1 MTSIDAKEA
10 ASALSD
16 IDSVARRVRQSTI
29 YQLSSLF
36 IITWGVLVVA
46 GNLTSFV
53 WPRSAGFSWLAVY
66 LAGIAGSFD
75 QRNRLFP
82 NWHPHLRFPYPDR
95 VFSFHRV
102 RNIHL
107 LARPFNERAPDRDVL
122 GDVFHAGL
130 HHCRAVDR
138 ARLRRNR
145 SVDYRADLDRLL
157 LPGPLVR
164 AVDGAGERRRT
175 DSGWAMDAPELTNG

>member
-66 LAGIAGSFD
+66 LAGIAGSFAISAIGYSRTGIRIFD
-75 QRNRLFP
+75 FRILIAFLLFIAFGIFTC
-82 NWHPHLRFPYPDR
+82 WLGHLTSARQIGTFWAMYFMLVYIVVGLWFGAAFVVIGVGVTVLTLVGYFLIGVWFEPWMA
-95 VFSFHRV
+95 VV
-102 RNIHL
+102 NGGG
-107 LARPFNERAPDRDVL
+107 LAL
-122 GDVFHAGL
+122 GGL
-130 HHCRAVDR
+130 WM
-138 ARLRRNR
+138 RRN
-145 SVDYRADLDRLL
+145 
-157 LPGPLVR
+157 
-164 AVDGAGERRRT
+164 
-175 DSGWAMDAPELTNG
+175 

>member
-16 IDSVARRVRQSTI
+16 IDSAARRVRQSTI

-66 LAGIAGSFD
+66 LAGIAGSFAISAIGYSRTGIRIFD
-75 QRNRLFP
+75 FRILIAFFLFIAFGIFTC
-82 NWHPHLRFPYPDR
+82 WLGHLTTARQIGTFWAMYFML
-95 VFSFHRV
+95 VYTIAV
-102 RNIHL
+102 LWIG
-107 LARPFNERAPDRDVL
+107 LAYVAI
-122 GDVFHAGL
+122 GL
-130 HHCRAVDR
+130 
-138 ARLRRNR
+138 
-145 SVDYRADLDRLL
+145 SITADLDRLL

-175 DSGWAMDAPELTNG
+175 DSGRALDAPELTNG

>member
-66 LAGIAGSFD
+66 LAGIAGSFAISAIGYSRTGIRIFD
-75 QRNRLFP
+75 FRILIAFFLFIAVGIFTC
-82 NWHPHLRFPYPDR
+82 WLGHLTT
-95 VFSFHRV
+95 
-102 RNIHL
+102 
-107 LARPFNERAPDRDVL
+107 ARQIGTFWAMYFMLVYTI
-122 GDVFHAGL
+122 AGL
-130 HHCRAVDR
+130 WIGLAYVAIGLSITALTLIGYFYLGHWFEPWMALVNGGG
-138 ARLRRNR
+138 LILGGLWMRRN
-145 SVDYRADLDRLL
+145 
-157 LPGPLVR
+157 
-164 AVDGAGERRRT
+164 
-175 DSGWAMDAPELTNG
+175 